1 MQLYNLFFIQ
11 VISDFDLK
19 KNKMKIKKIL
29 QIGIL
34 ISVVMLTFAHSYTAS
49 AKPKTPEPYT
59 VDDLIYKF
67 ETSNKDGKIMDNTTT
82 DYVAALP
89 ETEDIEITIGKLV
102 RYGLILANI
111 LAFISF
117 VVAGLMMILSEGES
131 EMLDKSKSIFTM
143 TIVAMI
149 TCAVSL
155 AVVVGITQ
163 FDFFNI

>member
-1 MQLYNLFFIQ
+1 M
-11 VISDFDLK
+11 V
-19 KNKMKIKKIL
+19 
-29 QIGIL
+29 
-34 ISVVMLTFAHSYTAS
+34 TFAHSFIAHAAPSTTESKTVTA
-49 AKPKTPEPYT
+49 
-59 VDDLIYKF
+59 DDLIYKF
-67 ETSNKDGKIMDNTTT
+67 ETVDKTNELVNNTTT

-102 RYGLILANI
+102 KYGLILANI

-117 VVAGLMMILSEGES
+117 VVAGLMMIMSQGES

-149 TCAVSL
+149 ICAVSL